1 MPIVNLISVY
11 NEIKDD
17 TKLKFLW
24 SVRHSLTFKSIIE
37 DNYRYSIIKLYFI
50 YRFSILIK
58 CIWLISFF
66 LPFLNVSVA
75 ETLKMHL
82 LFKFLSRCSNF
93 LFAFVLLSFCS
104 NLKTKKNAGL
114 CIKKKTFV

>member
-58 CIWLISFF
+58 CIWLIKFF
-66 LPFLNVSVA
+66 FTFSERFCRRNI
-75 ETLKMHL
+75 E
-82 LFKFLSRCSNF
+82 N
-93 LFAFVLLSFCS
+93 AFVFQVFIAMLKLSFCF
-104 NLKTKKNAGL
+104 
-114 CIKKKTFV
+114 CFTFILF